1 MDVVGEKCNL
11 SNRFKNGKPKVSV
24 PLPKARVDAHSYERF
39 SQAPQTGPQSS
50 EAILETRNNLREK
63 VPEGNCA
70 CSCESVSKLD
80 VKVLTDHDGNKTQMS
95 QRGDLKLLR
104 SKTDLGFDEL
114 IVVLTKHA
122 RGEKA
127 YYREEGIIS
136 LCQRF
141 DGIKVLNGKEIAQV
155 CNEE

>member
-24 PLPKARVDAHSYERF
+24 PLPKARVDAHSCKRF
-39 SQAPQTGPQSS
+39 SQAPQTDPQPS
-50 EAILETRNNLREK
+50 EAILETRDNLREK

-95 QRGDLKLLR
+95 QRHQWTVTLTSGSSEFHIL
-104 SKTDLGFDEL
+104 TPENL
-114 IVVLTKHA
+114 IL
-122 RGEKA
+122 
-127 YYREEGIIS
+127 S
-136 LCQRF
+136 F
-141 DGIKVLNGKEIAQV
+141 P
-155 CNEE
+155 